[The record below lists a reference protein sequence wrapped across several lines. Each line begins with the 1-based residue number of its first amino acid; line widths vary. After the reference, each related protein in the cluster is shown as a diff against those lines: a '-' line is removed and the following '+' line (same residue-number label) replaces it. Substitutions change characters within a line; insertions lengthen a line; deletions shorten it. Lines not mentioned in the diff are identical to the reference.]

1 MRGRRAIALTGGLR
15 SAPRD
20 SPVVP
25 SLADLYSCAMRGV
38 REQYER
44 DGFAVLPGVISE
56 DALSKLEAA
65 ICELATEL
73 SGRQID
79 ELHSEQFADVVG
91 SNRELESALYS
102 RVRDYPW
109 LLDFS
114 CEPKLTAAV
123 QAIARCDVGL
133 FRHIPL
139 RIDLPKVTRELAVWH
154 HDHFYVKGNT
164 EVVTAWVP
172 LQDTSFIKGCLQVM
186 PGSHK
191 LGPIPARPSRSRQE
205 VVSLHSLRQRDSLR
219 RNEAW
224 RCLAVPRLP
233 PAFVELEPV
242 GRD

>member
-1 MRGRRAIALTGGLR
+1 MR
-15 SAPRD
+15 D
-20 SPVVP
+20 
-25 SLADLYSCAMRGV
+25 V

-56 DALSKLEAA
+56 EALSKLETAL
-65 ICELATEL
+65 CKLATEL

-79 ELHSEQFADVVG
+79 ELHSEEFADVVG

-114 CEPKLTAAV
+114 SEPKLTAAV
-123 QAIARCDVGL
+123 QAIARSDIGL

-154 HDHFYVKGNT
+154 QDHFYVKGNT

-191 LGPIPARPSRSRQE
+191 LGPIPHDKAALGKKWYPSTVFDREIRYVE
-205 VVSLHSLRQRDSLR
+205 MKRGDALLFHACLLHSSNLNLSEEIRFSVNARYTPLHLPTDP
-219 RNEAW
+219 AMG
-224 RCLAVPRLP
+224 AV
-233 PAFVELEPV
+233 LEV
-242 GRD
+242 SRANA